1 MSERTAVAL
10 TVDADREIVGSL
22 REQGGSQERTAR
34 LIWDRQGDDGCLSV
48 QEGTVG
54 SQECFLGKGKDLCGK
69 EAGG

>member
-1 MSERTAVAL
+1 MTSLYKIQGTEK
-10 TVDADREIVGSL
+10 EII